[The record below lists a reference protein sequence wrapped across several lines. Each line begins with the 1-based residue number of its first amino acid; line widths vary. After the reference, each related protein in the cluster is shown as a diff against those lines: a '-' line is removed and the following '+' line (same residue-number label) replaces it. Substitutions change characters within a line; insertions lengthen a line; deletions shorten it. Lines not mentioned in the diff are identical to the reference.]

1 MNMKPTKQFSRYV
14 FALWLFAGC
23 QPQLA
28 IPENS
33 WGYFSAKVNGRQWE
47 KTFENAFQAVR
58 AWEHDLDSCV
68 CKRLL
73 VYSLLFE
80 SDGNLQEELSFSNI
94 PKRKG
99 RYKVSRIGTYSW
111 KDSTTVYSHLN
122 TFIDSDMFRDQYELL
137 ESEDNYLQIDT
148 YQENGNREI
157 KGRFNVTYVLKTPRA
172 FNSYEDTLRF
182 TNGKFHTKILEPIK
196 WHL

>member
-1 MNMKPTKQFSRYV
+1 MKLLKRFPKYV
-14 FALWLFAGC
+14 LALWLFAAC
-23 QPQLA
+23 LPQLA

-33 WGYFSAKVNGRQWE
+33 WGYFSARVNGKRWE
-47 KTFENAFQAVR
+47 KTFENAFQAIR
-58 AWEHDLDSCV
+58 ASEHDLDSSV
-68 CKRLL
+68 CKRLI

-94 PKRKG
+94 PKKEG
-99 RYKVSRIGTYSW
+99 RYKVSRNRTYSC

-122 TFIDSDMFRDQYELL
+122 TFIDFDMFRDQYEVLD
-137 ESEDNYLQIDT
+137 SEDNYLQIDT

-182 TNGKFHTKILEPIK
+182 TNGKFHTKILEPLK
-196 WHL
+196 RHL